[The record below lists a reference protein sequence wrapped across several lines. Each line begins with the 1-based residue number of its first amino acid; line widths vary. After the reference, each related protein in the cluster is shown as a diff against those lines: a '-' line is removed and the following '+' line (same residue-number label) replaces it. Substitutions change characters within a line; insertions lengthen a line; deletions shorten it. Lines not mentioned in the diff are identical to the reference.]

1 MKNAI
6 NHRAIAL
13 AVSGLEV
20 TLEGAR
26 VLRNLSFEVPSG
38 ETIGLAGHNGA
49 GKTTTLRA
57 LMGVV
62 RSRGQ
67 VLLNGA
73 AIEKLEPPDRARLG
87 IGYAPEDRR
96 LITALN
102 VVENLRL
109 PAEVRGFSAAEI
121 ERRLAAVLEVLPE
134 IKELERRPAGLL
146 SGGQQKMAALGRALM
161 IGDRLLL
168 LDEPFQGLAPALAR
182 RYAEALRALRLQ
194 RPELAILITESNPVL
209 LAPLAGQVYTIE
221 RGEIVA
227 LSAR

>member
-1 MKNAI
+1 MNA
-6 NHRAIAL
+6 N
-13 AVSGLEV
+13 AVVLSVAGLDV
-20 TLEGAR
+20 TLTGAR
-26 VLRNLSFEVPSG
+26 VLRNVTFEAPAGKTV
-38 ETIGLAGHNGA
+38 GLAGHNGA

-57 LMGVV
+57 VMGVV
-62 RSRGQ
+62 KSGGRI
-67 VLLNGA
+67 LLDGRP
-73 AIEKLEPPDRARLG
+73 IDRLPPAERARLG

-109 PAEVRGFSAAEI
+109 PAEVSAFSAAEI
-121 ERRLAAVLEVLPE
+121 ERRLAAIRELLPELAVLEQ
-134 IKELERRPAGLL
+134 RPAGLL

-194 RPELAILITESNPVL
+194 RPQLAILITESNPAL
-209 LAPLAGQVYTIE
+209 LAPLVDTLFTIE
-221 RGEIVA
+221 RGEIIRA
-227 LSAR
+227 TQA